1 MPTLYQ
7 ELGIEENLY
16 KIHFLIELTFYCKK
30 KGIKI
35 KSMSVS
41 LYISVS
47 VYSRTFKNPE

>member
-7 ELGIEENLY
+7 ELGTKENLY
-16 KIHFLIELTFYCKK
+16 KIHFPYRVDYQE

-35 KSMSVS
+35 KSMSRS
-41 LYISVS
+41 FYISIS

>member
-7 ELGIEENLY
+7 ELDTEENLY
-16 KIHFLIELTFYCKK
+16 KIHFLIELAFYCKK

-35 KSMSVS
+35 KSMSIS
-41 LYISVS
+41 FYISIS